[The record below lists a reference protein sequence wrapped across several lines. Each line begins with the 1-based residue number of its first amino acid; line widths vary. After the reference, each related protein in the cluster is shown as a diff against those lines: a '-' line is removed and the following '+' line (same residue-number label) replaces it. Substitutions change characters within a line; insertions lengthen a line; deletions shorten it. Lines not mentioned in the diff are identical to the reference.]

1 MNNRINLL
9 LKTEGLSNSKF
20 ASILGIQRSNI
31 THIIDGRNKP
41 SLSFIEKLMSKF
53 PRVNIEW
60 LINGT
65 GEMYKQPVA
74 SGQKDPSPTLFTE
87 TGMEQLPDNQEKIKT
102 VSQST
107 NPQAVQKSKQ
117 STKMHTK
124 PESESIPELLATE
137 TLINEALPPK
147 NTGEPKPQTSQL
159 NTIESDLIEKN
170 KDRDIEFVLIFYT
183 DKTFKHYK
191 LI

>member
-1 MNNRINLL
+1 MNNRIILL

-41 SLSFIEKLMSKF
+41 SFSFIEKLMSKF

-65 GEMYKQPVA
+65 GEMYKQAVV
-74 SGQKDPSPTLFTE
+74 SGQKKDPSPTLFSE
-87 TGMEQLPDNQEKIKT
+87 TGTEQLPDNQEEIKT
-102 VSQST
+102 VSQNT

-117 STKMHTK
+117 KSIKMQTK
-124 PESESIPELLATE
+124 PESESISKILTTE
-137 TLINEALPPK
+137 
-147 NTGEPKPQTSQL
+147 TSQL
-159 NTIESDLIEKN
+159 NTLESDLIEKS

-183 DKTFKHYK
+183 DKTFKHFK